1 MKFIKKNIKYIGI
14 VMICIFCS
22 YLTTIATNYIF
33 DSSDVRFDNTGTSL
47 ESVNVQDAIDETF
60 HHVTDYNEIKTT
72 IGNSTL
78 TTTNK
83 TLIGGINEVNS
94 NLGLPSSAS
103 GVTGA
108 DAFSKINTLNSNK
121 VNTSAIKNNLTTS
134 TSGYVLDARQGK
146 ALNDKIGI
154 SGTLNW
160 YGVYPKGKDGWS
172 NVHFCVPVGNFA
184 GKTLSIDQASVM
196 DENGY
201 VVDIKSSLSIGVSNK
216 PWIQISGTYNAAYA
230 GWMVLI
236 SIKYS

>member
-1 MKFIKKNIKYIGI
+1 MKFIKENGKYIGV
-14 VMICIFCS
+14 VMICVFCS

-83 TLIGGINEVNS
+83 TLIGGINELNS

-108 DAFSKINTLNSNK
+108 DAFSKINTLNSNIANIPVLK
-121 VNTSAIKNNLTTS
+121 YMRLTDTNPMNVNSK
-134 TSGYVLDARQGK
+134 
-146 ALNDKIGI
+146 
-154 SGTLNW
+154 
-160 YGVYPKGKDGWS
+160 S
-172 NVHFCVPVGNFA
+172 NRV
-184 GKTLSIDQASVM
+184 
-196 DENGY
+196 
-201 VVDIKSSLSIGVSNK
+201 
-216 PWIQISGTYNAAYA
+216 
-230 GWMVLI
+230 I
-236 SIKYS
+236 SINNFIGCVSRTNGVMPIPYMYSDVLYIKLVNYSDYSPYSGSAEVQVWYM